1 MRTSALRMPRKA
13 AAAALVAVGLWAG
26 PAWAEAP
33 GGGMRESILRP
44 PWELSETP
52 ATARAFVDCSASMS
66 GFQRSPG
73 LPFYEL
79 CDWLKSQLYQV
90 GIYEIQ
96 GCRFGSTVARCA
108 PIAGLRET
116 VDWPRDE
123 SETCL
128 PLVFRHHLE
137 QDTVSG
143 GSKALLLVLTDG
155 VISTKR
161 SQCAAGC
168 EGGNDVS
175 CLAEAVSDFVCRG
188 YGFWMVGLRVPFDG
202 TYYPE
207 SGGAKPYRTSAVRR
221 RPMYCWIGS
230 ADVET
235 GRAVTSG
242 LIAWAARQKPP
253 IETLPV
259 EVWPGDWSAGWR
271 LALLSEDDVRPDM
284 LQASPAFQVKYSGRK
299 TCTLRQVVGFPDLV
313 VRVTCSRE
321 RPVLWIGSVPVQPA
335 GSLPPSGVLPLIRS
349 ECGWPP
355 IVAGGKLFYTPDEPD
370 RTSATKLDF
379 CVELLESKVELSLP
393 WKPAA
398 TAGVVAAWSTDD
410 DTREES
416 LGRTVNLEPF
426 LGLVANRLLRRTGG
440 VVRVPLL
447 QLVKE

>member
-1 MRTSALRMPRKA
+1 
-13 AAAALVAVGLWAG
+13 
-26 PAWAEAP
+26 
-33 GGGMRESILRP
+33 
-44 PWELSETP
+44 
-52 ATARAFVDCSASMS
+52 
-66 GFQRSPG
+66 
-73 LPFYEL
+73 
-79 CDWLKSQLYQV
+79 
-90 GIYEIQ
+90 
-96 GCRFGSTVARCA
+96 
-108 PIAGLRET
+108 
-116 VDWPRDE
+116 
-123 SETCL
+123 
-128 PLVFRHHLE
+128 
-137 QDTVSG
+137 
-143 GSKALLLVLTDG
+143 
-155 VISTKR
+155 
-161 SQCAAGC
+161 
-168 EGGNDVS
+168 
-175 CLAEAVSDFVCRG
+175 
-188 YGFWMVGLRVPFDG
+188 
-202 TYYPE
+202 
-207 SGGAKPYRTSAVRR
+207 
-221 RPMYCWIGS
+221 
-230 ADVET
+230 
-235 GRAVTSG
+235 
-242 LIAWAARQKPP
+242 
-253 IETLPV
+253 
-259 EVWPGDWSAGWR
+259 
-271 LALLSEDDVRPDM
+271 M